1 MSEEAGRDNKDKPDL
16 SLIPYCF
23 EVEVA
28 EVMMMGSRKYQR
40 MNYAKGHRIT
50 SLIASIKRHV
60 GKLLSGQDIDEESGK
75 SHWAH
80 IAAGCLMAI
89 HQIELGTIKDDR
101 FKPDTL
107 LTPVLPEAKVR
118 YQLWSKAKGQPQYS
132 MHPGPEFLTV
142 AEAWAEA
149 KRQMEAW
156 DGWQF

>member
-28 EVMMMGSRKYQR
+28 EVMMMGERKYSR

-101 FKPDTL
+101 FKPETL
-107 LTPVLPEAKVR
+107 LTPVLPEAKVGI
-118 YQLWSKAKGQPQYS
+118 SCGAKPRVS
-132 MHPGPEFLTV
+132 PSTACTPV
-142 AEAWAEA
+142 PSS
-149 KRQMEAW
+149 
-156 DGWQF
+156 